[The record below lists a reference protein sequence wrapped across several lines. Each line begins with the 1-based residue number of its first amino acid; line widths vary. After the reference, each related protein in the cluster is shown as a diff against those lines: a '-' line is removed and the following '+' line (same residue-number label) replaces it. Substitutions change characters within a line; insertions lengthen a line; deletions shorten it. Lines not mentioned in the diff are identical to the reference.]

1 MYTAEY
7 IHKDFIPG
15 KRKQSPQ
22 ELLRLMHEQRVTHL
36 PMFEN
41 LQFIGNLSEE
51 DLVDGLEMENFIC
64 TDYVQKFMVTNEQ
77 TVLDALRMMHH
88 YHTNMVPV
96 FDTDERYLGSIL
108 QNDIIDLF
116 ASTPFIDDFGATMLL
131 SIATTDLSMTSIA
144 NIVESHNS
152 KLLGSF
158 ILRQVEDQTKILIKV
173 QSDNILSI
181 GETFE
186 RFGYQVVQKY
196 YNDEKTELLN
206 DRYNQLIKFINP

>member
-96 FDTDERYLGSIL
+96 FDTDERYLGAIL

>member
-1 MYTAEY
+1 MYTTEY
-7 IHKDFIPG
+7 IHKDFRPG

-22 ELLRLMHEQRVTHL
+22 ELLRLMLEQRVTHL
-36 PMFEN
+36 PLFEN
-41 LQFIGNLSEE
+41 LRFIGNLSEE
-51 DLVDGLEMENFIC
+51 DLVDSLEVENFSY
-64 TDYVQKFMVTNEQ
+64 TDYTQKFLVTNEH
-77 TVLDALRMMHH
+77 TVLDALRIMHH
-88 YHTNMVPV
+88 YHANMVPV
-96 FDTDERYLGSIL
+96 FDAEERYLGTIL
-108 QNDIIDLF
+108 QGDIMDLF
-116 ASTPFIDDFGATMLL
+116 ASTPFIDEPGATMLL

-152 KLLGSF
+152 KLLGSL
-158 ILRQVEDQTKILIKV
+158 ILRQVEDHTKVLIKV
-173 QSDNILSI
+173 RSENILSI